1 MLLLDGSS
9 SIGTRAAT
17 ATMAARSA
25 AGRSVVGGG
34 NGGISA
40 RRPTIR
46 RRSAALGDDDDEYEF
61 SGGGPDPMASAGEF
75 LWVEQEGEKERR
87 FGPPLASER
96 SRDRLT
102 TSPPLPKNRT
112 PADALSPLTNW
123 LRSPTDL
130 LTFGPRAALGALL
143 SLPRAQERLAGAAER
158 AQELLQDPRPPLEK
172 AASAAK
178 AAAEEVAGLV
188 ETGAGAEARAISAAL
203 EVLPADVVS
212 ALPADFLAAVERA
225 SGGEAG
231 GVETAASGSSGSSS
245 FESGVSPSS
254 SIAPSDADRAAEE
267 AATLASAAA
276 RVAEAAG
283 ALAAAK
289 SGSGGGAQRGMA
301 RLNAR
306 EARAALA
313 RALEQA
319 SSATSSASPEVADA
333 AKLLDELDEALL
345 AVAG

>member
-61 SGGGPDPMASAGEF
+61 SGGGPDPMAAAGEF

-87 FGPPLASER
+87 FGPPFSG
-96 SRDRLT
+96 DRLT

-188 ETGAGAEARAISAAL
+188 QTGAGAEARAISAAL

-245 FESGVSPSS
+245 SESGVSPSS

>member
-1 MLLLDGSS
+1 MTSRMLLLDGSS

-87 FGPPLASER
+87 FGPPF

-123 LRSPTDL
+123 LRSPTDF

-231 GVETAASGSSGSSS
+231 GVETAASRSSGSSS

>member
-1 MLLLDGSS
+1 MTSRMLLLDGSS

-46 RRSAALGDDDDEYEF
+46 RRSAALGDDDEYEF
-61 SGGGPDPMASAGEF
+61 SGGGPDPMAAAGEF

-87 FGPPLASER
+87 FRPPF

-245 FESGVSPSS
+245 SESGVSPSS

-306 EARAALA
+306 EARVALA

>member
-1 MLLLDGSS
+1 MRLVDPLSA
-9 SIGTRAAT
+9 AAT
-17 ATMAARSA
+17 AAFPPGDRQFVGGAQPWATTTTSTSSA
-25 AGRSVVGGG
+25 AVVRIPWPQQVSFFGLSKREKKREDSGPH
-34 NGGISA
+34 SA
-40 RRPTIR
+40 ETD
-46 RRSAALGDDDDEYEF
+46 S
-61 SGGGPDPMASAGEF
+61 
-75 LWVEQEGEKERR
+75 
-87 FGPPLASER
+87 
-96 SRDRLT
+96 T

-188 ETGAGAEARAISAAL
+188 QTGAGAEARAISAAL

-245 FESGVSPSS
+245 SESGVSPSS